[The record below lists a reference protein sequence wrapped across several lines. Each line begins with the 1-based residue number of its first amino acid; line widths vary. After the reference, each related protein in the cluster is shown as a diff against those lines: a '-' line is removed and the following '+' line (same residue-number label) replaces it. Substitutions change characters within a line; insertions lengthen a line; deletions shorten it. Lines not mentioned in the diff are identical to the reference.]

1 MFKLGLYKLARDRGL
16 EPRDAAD
23 YALTFMFD
31 YTELPKSVRALRDT
45 GILPFVSYTYKAIP
59 AVARLA
65 LTRPHRVA
73 AVSAAMYA
81 FNAISYMLLGLN
93 GDDEDEERKY
103 MPEYQKGRS
112 VFLMPKLLRLPFN
125 DANGDP
131 LFIDVY
137 RWLPLGDFADVNNQA
152 GGAPLPAWMMPSG
165 PAFNHYSAL
174 IMNKDTF
181 TGRELV
187 NDRMS
192 AGEKSKIYAKWL
204 AQQWV
209 PSSVGVPFS
218 YYTDNVLNGMK
229 SQFEDTAF
237 SDALE
242 AMGYTGTNY
251 RGEDAKLD
259 RAAMGALGV
268 KVRGQSV
275 EQQKQAAM
283 RKKKYESQQL
293 KADITRIKKDN
304 TLTESAKQFKIEARQ
319 EQLERLQSQ

>member
-1 MFKLGLYKLARDRGL
+1 M
-16 EPRDAAD
+16 
-23 YALTFMFD
+23 
-31 YTELPKSVRALRDT
+31 
-45 GILPFVSYTYKAIP
+45 
-59 AVARLA
+59 
-65 LTRPHRVA
+65 
-73 AVSAAMYA
+73 
-81 FNAISYMLLGLN
+81 
-93 GDDEDEERKY
+93 
-103 MPEYQKGRS
+103 
-112 VFLMPKLLRLPFN
+112 
-125 DANGDP
+125 
-131 LFIDVY
+131 Y

-218 YYTDNVLNGMK
+218 YHTDNVLNGMK

-242 AMGYTGTNY
+242 ALGYTGTNY
-251 RGEDAKLD
+251 RGEDVKLD

-283 RKKKYESQQL
+283 RKKKYEAQQL

-304 TLTESAKQFKIEARQ
+304 TLTESAKQSKIEARQ
-319 EQLERLQSQ
+319 EQLERLIFE